1 MDISAAFPTFLITLR
16 EGVEAALVV
25 GIVLA
30 LLQKIQQS
38 RLNVWVYAGVGVGLI
53 ASALTGGIF
62 TGLLRLL
69 RTSENPYA
77 IVLEPLLE
85 GILSCVA
92 IALLSWMLV
101 WMTRQARSAKA
112 EVEGALQTALQ
123 QGRAEWGVFSL
134 VLVAVLR
141 EGFEAAVF
149 VVANL
154 QQGWLPVAGA
164 VAGALGAAIIGAL
177 LFRWGV
183 KINLRR
189 FFQVMGVLLL
199 LIVSGLVISA
209 LKDFEVAAHA
219 LSALDPQ
226 WAGLCAARA
235 ASSGSCLLGPLV
247 WDGSA
252 FLPDRQFPGILLKTL
267 LGYRDHLYLVQMLAY
282 GLFLAGMGTLYFRSL
297 AEPAPPALVSGTRSS

>member
-1 MDISAAFPTFLITLR
+1 MDVSAAFPTFLITLR

-30 LLQKIQQS
+30 LLQKVQQS
-38 RLNVWVYAGVGVGLI
+38 RLNPWAYAGVGVGLI
-53 ASALTGGIF
+53 ASALIAGLF
-62 TGLLRLL
+62 TGLLQIL
-69 RTSENPYA
+69 RASQHPYA
-77 IVLEPLLE
+77 TVIEPLLE

-112 EVEGALQTALQ
+112 AVEGALQTALQ
-123 QGRAEWGVFSL
+123 QERAEWAVFSL
-134 VLVAVLR
+134 VLIAVLR

-149 VVANL
+149 VVAKL
-154 QQGWLPVAGA
+154 QQGWSPVAGA
-164 VAGALGAAIIGAL
+164 VAGIVGAAVIGVL
-177 LFRWGV
+177 LFRWGI

-209 LKDFEVAAHA
+209 LKEFEVAAST
-219 LSALDPQ
+219 LSSLDPQ
-226 WAGLCAARA
+226 WAGLCAAHTA
-235 ASSGSCLLGPLV
+235 SGSCLLGPLV
-247 WDGSA
+247 WDGSG

-267 LGYRDHLYLVQMLAY
+267 LGYRDHLYLVQVLAY
-282 GLFLAGMGTLYFRSL
+282 SLFLTSMGTLYFRSL
-297 AEPAPPALVSGTRSS
+297 AEPPSPTLVSKTHSS

>member
-1 MDISAAFPTFLITLR
+1 MDVSAAFATFLITLR

-30 LLQKIQQS
+30 LLQKVQQS
-38 RLNVWVYAGVGVGLI
+38 RLNPWVYAGVGVGLM
-53 ASALTGGIF
+53 ASVLIGGLF

-69 RTSENPYA
+69 QTSQHPYA

-85 GILSCVA
+85 GVLSSVA

-123 QGRAEWGVFSL
+123 QGQAEWGVFSL
-134 VLVAVLR
+134 VLIAVLR

-149 VVANL
+149 VVAKL

-164 VAGALGAAIIGAL
+164 VAGAFGAAAIGVL

-199 LIVSGLVISA
+199 LIVSGLVIAA

-219 LSALDPQ
+219 LSTLGPQ
-226 WAGLCAARA
+226 WAGLCAADPA
-235 ASSGSCLLGPLV
+235 NGSCLLGPLV
-247 WDGSA
+247 WDGRSRWQDQQHR
-252 FLPDRQFPGILLKTL
+252 DRPTAG
-267 LGYRDHLYLVQMLAY
+267 LAY
-282 GLFLAGMGTLYFRSL
+282 
-297 AEPAPPALVSGTRSS
+297 